1 MTSVFLFIICCFLGG
16 LGGALGSV
24 IGHAAG
30 QSGLWIGGIVGGI
43 LGSVAATALARGRHW
58 LTAAQFPAAAIG
70 ASLGFLGAAAIAV
83 NTLGSPIG
91 PVLSTT
97 LIGIGAVLGAR
108 LRREAR
114 TPNDTS

>member
-1 MTSVFLFIICCFLGG
+1 MVLVFLFIACCLLGG

-24 IGHAAG
+24 VGHAAG
-30 QSGLWIGGIVGGI
+30 HSGLWVGGIIGGI
-43 LGSVAATALARGRHW
+43 LGSVAATALARNRHW

-70 ASLGFLGAAAIAV
+70 ASLGFLAAAAIAV
-83 NTLGSPIG
+83 NTLGSPVG

-97 LIGIGAVLGAR
+97 LIGIGAVLGTR

-114 TPNDTS
+114 TPDHTS